1 MVHEVDKGVTDIRL
15 VFVVD
20 WDIEEVV
27 LALIILVD
35 FLQEKPLVVLVRN
48 VLDHDCGA
56 GVFPALYPLNFN
68 IVDGLVTASLRRLRV
83 CVFDTLMRLLDPSPT
98 TEGWPILLLGTL
110 IRDIERGI
118 RRAHSLLIV
127 IYQGHESL
135 LGSSRKSSCHLLLI
149 DRRDII
155 KV

>member
-1 MVHEVDKGVTDIRL
+1 VVHEVDKCVTDIRL

-27 LALIILVD
+27 LALVILVD
-35 FLQEKPLVVLVRN
+35 FLQEKSLVVLVRN
-48 VLDHDCGA
+48 VFDHDGSA
-56 GVFPALYPLNFN
+56 GVLPALYPLNFN
-68 IVDGLVTASLRRLRV
+68 IVDGLVATRLRGLRV
-83 CVFDTLMRLLDPSPT
+83 RVFDTLVRLLDPSPT

-149 DRRDII
+149 DWRDFI